1 MDIRHIENFGQ
12 IIAFSDLSNEAFDLY
27 CYHTHPH
34 DIHDKYGSLAVEEFY
49 NIIISEL
56 EKYNTKV
63 YRVST
68 AVFAI
73 PSAEN
78 NPPLLSINF
87 KSKIYNIFKRRVTI
101 NNI

>member
-12 IIAFSDLSNEAFDLY
+12 IMAFSDLDNEAFDLY
-27 CYHTHPH
+27 CYNTHPH
-34 DIHDKYGSLAVEEFY
+34 DIHDKYGALAVEEFY
-49 NIIISEL
+49 NTIIGEL
-56 EKYNTKV
+56 EKYNEKV

-68 AVFAI
+68 AVFVI

-87 KSKIYNIFKRRVTI
+87 KSKIYKICKRKVTI